1 MGNESLPGSCPLTV
15 VRVVQLLQ
23 PSLTNPKPRIESE
36 IAARKK
42 LMQKLDIRYRS
53 PLLHTLGPR
62 ECVSPYDQ
70 FATYV
75 AFNGIVQPVPLL
87 PCNHRMLAVMAAKRS
102 G

>member
-1 MGNESLPGSCPLTV
+1 MGDESLPGSCPLTV
-15 VRVVQLLQ
+15 VRAVQLL
-23 PSLTNPKPRIESE
+23 PSSLTNLKPRIESE
-36 IAARKK
+36 IAAREKW
-42 LMQKLDIRYRS
+42 MQKLDIRYRS

-62 ECVSPYDQ
+62 ECVSPYGQ

-87 PCNHRMLAVMAAKRS
+87 PCNHRMLAVEAAKQS